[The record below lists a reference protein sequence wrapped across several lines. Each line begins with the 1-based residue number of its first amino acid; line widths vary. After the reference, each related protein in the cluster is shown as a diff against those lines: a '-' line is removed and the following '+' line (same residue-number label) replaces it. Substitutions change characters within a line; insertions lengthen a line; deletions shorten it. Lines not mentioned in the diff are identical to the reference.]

1 MPDEVR
7 EYHYRVD
14 PEGRVF
20 HDGSEIVDPA
30 VLRFFLRVMQRAPDG
45 RWLVVCQGERNW
57 FAADASPFVVQR
69 LRLDVREGRLAAVEL
84 CFAGDYREPLDP
96 AGLAVDGGRL
106 VCPVR
111 GGRFQARFG
120 RLATQQLAPFLV
132 EDGGEPALL
141 LAGGRHPVAI
151 AAATPP

>member
-1 MPDEVR
+1 
-7 EYHYRVD
+7 
-14 PEGRVF
+14 
-20 HDGSEIVDPA
+20 
-30 VLRFFLRVMQRAPDG
+30 MQRAPDG

-57 FAADASPFVVQR
+57 FAADPSPFVVQR
-69 LRLDVREGRLAAVEL
+69 LRLDVRESRLAAVEL

-111 GGRFQARFG
+111 GGRFQARLG

-151 AAATPP
+151 AAATRP